1 MIEQNIKDWQ
11 VPSREER
18 ETILIYEEEVD
29 QWHIYTDVPKHAR
42 KYEKYIDVNKNHRK
56 GYSVN
61 GGQLAMIDG
70 YVTGGNVGIN
80 KKRNITMT
88 EEQKEAARERMKKIR
103 EKNKS

>member
-1 MIEQNIKDWQ
+1 MTEQIIKDWK

-18 ETILIYEEEVD
+18 ETILTYEEETN

-42 KYEKYIDVNKNHRK
+42 KYEKYVDISKNHRK

-70 YVTGGNVGIN
+70 YVVGNVGIR
-80 KKRNITMT
+80 KKMSD
-88 EEQKEAARERMKKIR
+88 KERKVISERMKKLR
-103 EKNKS
+103 EENKL

>member
-1 MIEQNIKDWQ
+1 MTEQIIKDWK

-42 KYEKYIDVNKNHRK
+42 KYEKYVDESKNHRK

-61 GGQLAMIDG
+61 GGQLAMVDG
-70 YVTGGNVGIN
+70 YVVGNVGIR
-80 KKRNITMT
+80 KKMSD
-88 EEQKEAARERMKKIR
+88 KERKVISERMKKLR
-103 EKNKS
+103 EENKL

>member
-1 MIEQNIKDWQ
+1 MTEQIIKDWK

-70 YVTGGNVGIN
+70 YVVGNVGIR
-80 KKRNITMT
+80 KKMSD
-88 EEQKEAARERMKKIR
+88 KERKVISERMKKMR
-103 EKNKS
+103 EENKL

>member
-1 MIEQNIKDWQ
+1 MTEQIIKDWK

-18 ETILIYEEEVD
+18 ETILIYEEETN

-42 KYEKYIDVNKNHRK
+42 KYEKYIDISKNHRK

-70 YVTGGNVGIN
+70 YVVGNVGIR
-80 KKRNITMT
+80 KKMSD
-88 EEQKEAARERMKKIR
+88 KERKVISERMKKMR
-103 EKNKS
+103 EENRL

>member
-1 MIEQNIKDWQ
+1 MTEQIIKDWK

-70 YVTGGNVGIN
+70 YVVGNVGIR
-80 KKRNITMT
+80 KKMSD
-88 EEQKEAARERMKKIR
+88 KERKVISERMKKLR
-103 EKNKS
+103 EENKL

>member
-1 MIEQNIKDWQ
+1 MTEQIIKDWK

-18 ETILIYEEEVD
+18 ETILTYEEEVD

-61 GGQLAMIDG
+61 GGQLAMVDG
-70 YVTGGNVGIN
+70 YVVGNVGIR
-80 KKRNITMT
+80 KKMSD
-88 EEQKEAARERMKKIR
+88 KERKVISERMKKLR
-103 EKNKS
+103 EENKL

>member
-1 MIEQNIKDWQ
+1 MIEQIIKDWK

-18 ETILIYEEEVD
+18 ETILTYEEETN

-42 KYEKYIDVNKNHRK
+42 KYEKYIDISKNHRK

-70 YVTGGNVGIN
+70 YVVGNVGIR
-80 KKRNITMT
+80 KKMSD
-88 EEQKEAARERMKKIR
+88 KERKVISERMKKLR
-103 EKNKS
+103 EENKL

>member
-1 MIEQNIKDWQ
+1 MTEQIIKDWK

-42 KYEKYIDVNKNHRK
+42 KYEKYIDESKNHRK

-70 YVTGGNVGIN
+70 YVVGNVGIR
-80 KKRNITMT
+80 KKMSD
-88 EEQKEAARERMKKIR
+88 KERKVISERMKKLR
-103 EKNKS
+103 EENKL

>member
-1 MIEQNIKDWQ
+1 MAEQNIKDWK

-18 ETILIYEEEVD
+18 ETILTYEEETN

-70 YVTGGNVGIN
+70 YVVGGNVGIN

-88 EEQKEAARERMKKIR
+88 EEQKEAARERIKKIR